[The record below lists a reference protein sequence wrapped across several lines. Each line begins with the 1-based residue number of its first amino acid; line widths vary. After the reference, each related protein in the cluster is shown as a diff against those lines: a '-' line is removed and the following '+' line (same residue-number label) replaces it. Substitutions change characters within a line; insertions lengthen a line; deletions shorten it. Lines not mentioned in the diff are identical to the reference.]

1 MRIFWSVAVGGALGC
16 VSRYYL
22 TAFIQQR
29 AGPSFPVGTL
39 IINITGSFLLGF
51 IMRYALQSGAISA
64 ETRMLLT
71 SGFCGGYTT
80 FSTYSY
86 ETAMMLDDGE
96 YGRAAIYIGTSVVL
110 ALAGTFLGFAAANRL
125 LALREGTGLA

>member
-39 IINITGSFLLGF
+39 LINITGSFLLGF
-51 IMRYALQSGAISA
+51 IMRYTLQSGVVSA

-96 YGRAAIYIGTSVVL
+96 YGRAALYIGSSVVL

-125 LALREGTGLA
+125 LALREGT

>member
-1 MRIFWSVAVGGALGC
+1 MRIFWSVAIGGALGC

-39 IINITGSFLLGF
+39 LINITGSFLLGF
-51 IMRYALQSGAISA
+51 IMRYALQSGVVSA

-96 YGRAAIYIGTSVVL
+96 YGRAALYVGSSVVL
-110 ALAGTFLGFAAANRL
+110 ALAGTLLGFAAANRL
-125 LALREGTGLA
+125 LALRQGA

>member
-22 TAFIQQR
+22 TALIQQR

-39 IINITGSFLLGF
+39 VINITGSFLLGF
-51 IMRYALQSGAISA
+51 IMRYALQSGVVSA

-86 ETAMMLDDGE
+86 EAAMMLEDRE
-96 YGRAAIYIGTSVVL
+96 YGRATLYIGASVVL
-110 ALAGTFLGFAAANRL
+110 ALAGTLLGFAAANRL
-125 LALREGTGLA
+125 LALREGT

>member
-16 VSRYYL
+16 ASRYYL

-39 IINITGSFLLGF
+39 LINITGSFLLGF
-51 IMRYALQSGAISA
+51 IMRYALQSGVVSV

-71 SGFCGGYTT
+71 SGFCGGYTA
-80 FSTYSY
+80 FSTCSY
-86 ETAMMLDDGE
+86 ETAMMLGTGE
-96 YGRAAIYIGTSVVL
+96 YCRAGLLVGAGGVL
-110 ALAGTFLGFAAANRL
+110 AV
-125 LALREGTGLA
+125 

>member
-22 TAFIQQR
+22 AAVIQQR
-29 AGPSFPVGTL
+29 AGASFPAGTL
-39 IINITGSFLLGF
+39 IINVSGSFLLGF
-51 IMRYALQSGAISA
+51 IMRYALQSGAVSA

-86 ETAMMLDDGE
+86 EAAMMLNDRE
-96 YGRAAIYIGTSVVL
+96 YGRAALYIGASVML
-110 ALAGTFLGFAAANRL
+110 ALAGTFLGFAAANSL
-125 LALREGTGLA
+125 LALRERA

>member
-29 AGPSFPVGTL
+29 AGPSFPLGTL
-39 IINITGSFLLGF
+39 LINITGSFLLGF
-51 IMRYALQSGAISA
+51 IMRYALQSGAVSA

-96 YGRAAIYIGTSVVL
+96 YGRAALYVGSSVVL
-110 ALAGTFLGFAAANRL
+110 ALAGTLLGFAAANRL
-125 LALREGTGLA
+125 LALRQGA

>member
-1 MRIFWSVAVGGALGC
+1 MRIFWSVAIGGALGC

-29 AGPSFPVGTL
+29 AGPSFPAGTL
-39 IINITGSFLLGF
+39 LINITGSFLLGF
-51 IMRYALQSGAISA
+51 IMRYALQSGVVSA

-96 YGRAAIYIGTSVVL
+96 YGRAALYVGSSVVL
-110 ALAGTFLGFAAANRL
+110 ALAGTLLGFAAANRL
-125 LALREGTGLA
+125 LALRQGA

>member
-39 IINITGSFLLGF
+39 LINVTGSFLLGF
-51 IMRYALQSGAISA
+51 IMRYALQSGAVSA

-96 YGRAAIYIGTSVVL
+96 YGRAALYIGSSVVL
-110 ALAGTFLGFAAANRL
+110 ALAGTLLGFAAANRL
-125 LALREGTGLA
+125 LALRQGA

>member
-29 AGPSFPVGTL
+29 AGAGFPAGTL

-51 IMRYALQSGAISA
+51 LMRYALQSGVVSA
-64 ETRMLLT
+64 ETRTLLT

-86 ETAMMLDDGE
+86 ETAMMLEDRE
-96 YGRAAIYIGTSVVL
+96 YGRAALYASASVVL
-110 ALAGTFLGFAAANRL
+110 ALAGTLVGFAAADRVL
-125 LALREGTGLA
+125 SLRQGA

>member
-1 MRIFWSVAVGGALGC
+1 MRIFWSVAIGGALGC

-39 IINITGSFLLGF
+39 LINITGSFLLGF
-51 IMRYALQSGAISA
+51 IMRYALQSGAVSA

-96 YGRAAIYIGTSVVL
+96 YGRAALYVGSSVVL
-110 ALAGTFLGFAAANRL
+110 ALAGTLLGFAAANRL
-125 LALREGTGLA
+125 LALRQGA

>member
-29 AGPSFPVGTL
+29 AGASFPAGTL

-51 IMRYALQSGAISA
+51 IMRYALHSGAVSA
-64 ETRMLLT
+64 ETRTLLT

-80 FSTYSY
+80 FSTFSY
-86 ETAMMLDDGE
+86 EAAMMLEGRE
-96 YGRAAIYIGTSVVL
+96 YGRAALYVAASVAL
-110 ALAGTFLGFAAANRL
+110 ALAGMFLGFGAANRL
-125 LALREGTGLA
+125 SALRATT

>member
-1 MRIFWSVAVGGALGC
+1 VRIFWSVAVGGALGC

-29 AGPSFPVGTL
+29 AGPSFPLGTL
-39 IINITGSFLLGF
+39 LINITGSFLLGF
-51 IMRYALQSGAISA
+51 IMRYALQSGAVSA

-96 YGRAAIYIGTSVVL
+96 YGRAALYVGSSVVL
-110 ALAGTFLGFAAANRL
+110 ALAGTLLGFAAANRL
-125 LALREGTGLA
+125 LALRQGA

>member
-22 TAFIQQR
+22 TGFIQQR
-29 AGPSFPVGTL
+29 AGASFPAGTL

-51 IMRYALQSGAISA
+51 IMRYALQSGVVSA

-86 ETAMMLDDGE
+86 EAAMMLNDRE
-96 YGRAAIYIGTSVVL
+96 YGRAALYIGASVML
-110 ALAGTFLGFAAANRL
+110 ALAGTFLGFAAANSL
-125 LALREGTGLA
+125 LALRERA

>member
-1 MRIFWSVAVGGALGC
+1 MRIFWSVAIGGALGC

-39 IINITGSFLLGF
+39 LINITGSFLLGF
-51 IMRYALQSGAISA
+51 IMRYALQSGAVSA
-64 ETRMLLT
+64 ETRMILT

-96 YGRAAIYIGTSVVL
+96 YGRAALYVGSSVVL
-110 ALAGTFLGFAAANRL
+110 ALAGTLLGFAAANRL
-125 LALREGTGLA
+125 LALRQGA

>member
-39 IINITGSFLLGF
+39 LINITGSFLLGF
-51 IMRYALQSGAISA
+51 IMRYALQSGAVSA

-96 YGRAAIYIGTSVVL
+96 YGRAALYVGSSVVL
-110 ALAGTFLGFAAANRL
+110 ALVGTLLGFAAANRL
-125 LALREGTGLA
+125 LALRQGA

>member
-1 MRIFWSVAVGGALGC
+1 MRIFWSVAIGGALGC

-39 IINITGSFLLGF
+39 LINITGSFLLGF
-51 IMRYALQSGAISA
+51 IMRYALQSGAVSA

-86 ETAMMLDDGE
+86 ETAIMLDDGE
-96 YGRAAIYIGTSVVL
+96 YGRAALYVGSSVVL
-110 ALAGTFLGFAAANRL
+110 ALAGTLLGFAAANRL
-125 LALREGTGLA
+125 LALRQGA

>member
-29 AGPSFPVGTL
+29 AGASFPAGTL
-39 IINITGSFLLGF
+39 IINVTGSFLVGF
-51 IMRYALQSGAISA
+51 IMRYALQSGVVSA

-86 ETAMMLDDGE
+86 EAAMMLDDGE
-96 YGRAAIYIGTSVVL
+96 YGRAAVYIGASVVL

-125 LALREGTGLA
+125 MTLREGT

>member
-29 AGPSFPVGTL
+29 MGPSFPVGTL

-96 YGRAAIYIGTSVVL
+96 YGRAAIYVGTSVVL

-125 LALREGTGLA
+125 LALRQGTGLA

>member
-1 MRIFWSVAVGGALGC
+1 MFLGID
-16 VSRYYL
+16 L
-22 TAFIQQR
+22 
-29 AGPSFPVGTL
+29 GTS
-39 IINITGSFLLGF
+39 GVLGF
-51 IMRYALQSGAISA
+51 IMRYALQSDVVSA

-86 ETAMMLDDGE
+86 EAAMMLDDGE
-96 YGRAAIYIGTSVVL
+96 YGRAAVYIGASVVL

-125 LALREGTGLA
+125 LALREGT

>member
-29 AGPSFPVGTL
+29 AGPSFPLGTL
-39 IINITGSFLLGF
+39 LINITGSFLLGF
-51 IMRYALQSGAISA
+51 IMRYALQSGAVSA

-96 YGRAAIYIGTSVVL
+96 YGRAALYVGSSVVF
-110 ALAGTFLGFAAANRL
+110 ALAGTLLGFAAANRL
-125 LALREGTGLA
+125 LALRQGA

>member
-29 AGPSFPVGTL
+29 AGASFPAGTM
-39 IINITGSFLLGF
+39 IINITGSFLVGF
-51 IMRYALQSGAISA
+51 ITRYALQSGAVSA
-64 ETRMLLT
+64 ETRTLLT
-71 SGFCGGYTT
+71 TGFCGGYTT

-86 ETAMMLDDGE
+86 EAAMMLEDRE
-96 YGRAAIYIGTSVVL
+96 YGRAALYVGATVVL
-110 ALAGTFLGFAAANRL
+110 ALAGTFLGFAAAHRV
-125 LALREGTGLA
+125 LAVREGA

>member
-39 IINITGSFLLGF
+39 LINITGSFLLGF
-51 IMRYALQSGAISA
+51 IMRYALQSGAVSA

-96 YGRAAIYIGTSVVL
+96 YGRAALYVGSSVVL
-110 ALAGTFLGFAAANRL
+110 ALAGTLLGFAAANRL
-125 LALREGTGLA
+125 LALRQGA

>member
-1 MRIFWSVAVGGALGC
+1 MRIFWSVAIGGALGC

-22 TAFIQQR
+22 TAFLQQR
-29 AGPSFPVGTL
+29 AGPSFPRRTSL
-39 IINITGSFLLGF
+39 INITGSLLLGF
-51 IMRYALQSGAISA
+51 IMRYALQSGAVSA

-86 ETAMMLDDGE
+86 ETAMMLDDRE
-96 YGRAAIYIGTSVVL
+96 YGRAALYVGSSVVL
-110 ALAGTFLGFAAANRL
+110 ALAGTLLGFAAANRL
-125 LALREGTGLA
+125 LALRQGA

>member
-96 YGRAAIYIGTSVVL
+96 YGRAAIYAGTSVVL
-110 ALAGTFLGFAAANRL
+110 ALVGTFLGFAAANRL
-125 LALREGTGLA
+125 LALREGAGLA

>member
-1 MRIFWSVAVGGALGC
+1 MRIFWSVAIGGALGC

-29 AGPSFPVGTL
+29 AGPSFPLGTL
-39 IINITGSFLLGF
+39 LINITGSFLLGF
-51 IMRYALQSGAISA
+51 IMRYALQSGAVSA

-96 YGRAAIYIGTSVVL
+96 YGRAALYVGSSVVL
-110 ALAGTFLGFAAANRL
+110 ALAGTLLGFAAANRL
-125 LALREGTGLA
+125 LALRQGA

>member
-1 MRIFWSVAVGGALGC
+1 MRIFWSVAAGGALGC

-29 AGPSFPVGTL
+29 AGADFPAGTL

-51 IMRYALQSGAISA
+51 IMRYALQSGAVSP
-64 ETRMLLT
+64 ETRMFLT

-86 ETAMMLDDGE
+86 ETAMMLNDRE
-96 YGRAAIYIGTSVVL
+96 YGRAALYIGASVGL

-125 LALREGTGLA
+125 VTLRQSV

>member
-22 TAFIQQR
+22 TVFIQQR
-29 AGPSFPVGTL
+29 AGADFPAGTL
-39 IINITGSFLLGF
+39 IINVTGSFLLGF
-51 IMRYALQSGAISA
+51 IMRYALQSGVMSA

-86 ETAMMLDDGE
+86 EAAMMLDDGE
-96 YGRAAIYIGTSVVL
+96 YGRAAVYIGASVVL

-125 LALREGTGLA
+125 LAFREGT